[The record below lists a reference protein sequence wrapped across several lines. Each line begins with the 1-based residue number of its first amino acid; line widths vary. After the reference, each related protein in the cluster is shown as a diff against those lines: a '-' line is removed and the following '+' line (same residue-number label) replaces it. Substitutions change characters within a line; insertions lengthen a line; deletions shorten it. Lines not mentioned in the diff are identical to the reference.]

1 MGRFGRKVKVAV
13 VSGALILGS
22 VGLGATVFASGPAG
36 AEDEPTPGPPLPSRV
51 EEAGPLF
58 GVVHGDLE
66 LTKYDGTALSLV
78 YDRGM
83 ITSITE
89 SEIAILRFDGVTVT
103 VQVDSET
110 YVREGLALSSLDELE
125 VGDRAMFFSEQNED
139 GSLRA
144 VLIRCISEFPPPR
157 FGPPQPSEE
166 AAV

>member
-36 AEDEPTPGPPLPSRV
+36 AEDEPTPRSPLPPRV

-89 SEIAILRFDGVTVT
+89 SEITILRFDGMTVT

-110 YVREGLALSSLDELE
+110 LVRQGLALSSLDDLE
-125 VGDRAMFFSEQNED
+125 VGDRAMFFSEENED
-139 GSLRA
+139 GSLHA

-157 FGPPQPSEE
+157 FGPPPPSEE
-166 AAV
+166 AAG